1 MKDTIL
7 HSFTISIMSKHHR
20 YIRSIVLGLVM
31 PLIVVAACGKKVAAP
46 AGPPFIIPPVQA
58 VPTDM
63 LFYLTRA
70 DQGALFEK
78 QTASLL
84 FSASPPSYSVI
95 DVDTTQTFQS
105 IDGFGYTLTGGSAT
119 LINGLSPTQKDDL
132 LKNLFLWDSTNIG
145 VSYLRISIGA
155 SDLSSSAFTYDDVPA
170 GQTDTG
176 LSQFSID
183 PEKTDLLPVLK
194 RIVALNPSIKILGSP
209 WSAPVWMK
217 TNRSFVGG
225 SLLPRYYGVYAHYL
239 VKYIQAMKAEGITID
254 AITPQNE
261 PLNPGNN
268 PSMLMQATEQADFIR
283 NFLGPAF
290 QAAGIKTKIIV
301 WDHNCDRPSYPLS
314 ILGDAGARPFV
325 DGSAFHLYNGSITAL
340 TDVHNAHPD
349 KNLYFTEQWVGGP
362 GNFGGDLAWH
372 MENVIIGATR
382 NWSRNALEWNL
393 ASDPGYNPHTA
404 GGCSTCLGALTISG
418 YPTRNVA
425 YYIIAHA
432 SKFVRPGS
440 VRIGSNMTDNLPN
453 VAFKNPQGQ
462 KVLIVLNKNKTAT
475 RFHIRFNGKLVTTQ
489 LEGGAVGTYVW

>member
-1 MKDTIL
+1 MR
-7 HSFTISIMSKHHR
+7 KHLCWIKHAAAG
-20 YIRSIVLGLVM
+20 VFFLLA
-31 PLIVVAACGKKVAAP
+31 VVAACKKNDAAP
-46 AGPPFIIPPVQA
+46 VNPPDIA
-58 VPTDM
+58 ASTSTVPTDM

-78 QTASLL
+78 QNTSLQ
-84 FSASPPSYSVI
+84 FSVAPAGYTVI

-105 IDGFGYTLTGGSAT
+105 IDGFGYTLTGGSAA
-119 LINGLSPTQKDDL
+119 LINSLSPVQKDNL
-132 LKNLFLWDSTNIG
+132 LNNLFLWDSTNIG

-155 SDLSSSAFTYDDVPA
+155 SDLSSAAFTYDDVPA
-170 GQTDTG
+170 GQTDTS
-176 LSQFSID
+176 LTRFSID

-194 RIVALNPSIKILGSP
+194 KIVALNPSIKILGSP

-217 TNRSFVGG
+217 TNGSFIGG
-225 SLLPRYYGVYAHYL
+225 SLRPQYYRAYAQYL
-239 VKYIQAMKAEGITID
+239 LKYIQAMKAEGITID

-261 PLNPGNN
+261 PLNPNNN
-268 PSMLMQATEQADFIR
+268 PSMLMQATEQADFIK

-290 QAAGIKTKIIV
+290 QAAGIRTKIIV
-301 WDHNCDRPSYPLS
+301 WDHNCDRPSYPIA
-314 ILGDAGARPFV
+314 ILNDGAAKPFV

-340 TDVHNAHPD
+340 TEVHNAHPD

-372 MENVIIGATR
+372 IENVIIGATR

-440 VRIGSNMTDNLPN
+440 VRIGSNNADNLPN

-475 RFHIRFNGKLVTTQ
+475 PFHIRFNGKLVTTQ